1 MSVVTDHGTIWGET
15 TMVAQTLGAGATG
28 YDATARALH
37 WVTAAIVLFLLAA
50 GIYMTNGPEG
60 PLADTLYELHRSFG
74 LVLIPVVV
82 ARVFWRATHP
92 APPLPADIPLPQRAV
107 AHLVHGALYGLL
119 VIQPLIGWVGVSSY
133 RAPMKLFWVVP
144 VPPIWPEN
152 RAFSEWLFTVH
163 GAIGIALLVLIAL
176 HVGGALFHHFVRRD
190 NVLMRMVRG

>member
-1 MSVVTDHGTIWGET
+1 
-15 TMVAQTLGAGATG
+15 MVAHVIGAGAAG

-37 WVTAAIVLFLLAA
+37 WVTAAIVLAMLAA
-50 GIYMTNGPEG
+50 GFYMVNGPEG

-74 LVLIPVVV
+74 IVLIPIVL
-82 ARVFWRATHP
+82 ARIYWRATHP

-107 AHLVHGALYGLL
+107 AHLVHAALYGLL

-133 RAPMKLFWVVP
+133 RAPVKLFWLVP

-163 GAIGIALLVLIAL
+163 RAIGFVFLVLIAM
-176 HVGGALFHHFVRRD
+176 HVGGALYHHFVRRD
-190 NVLMRMVRG
+190 TVLSRMTRG